1 MAIVLTL
8 GCNNIIFANT
18 VNHKFYKDGRKEIN
32 FSVTPYQKDQIV
44 YIPLREFFNIRHCD
58 VMYKAPYAIIR
69 IPNTSGDRIIK
80 IVPGTNSIEVSGTN
94 SVLIHS
100 TEVINGTTYIST
112 DDIFIL
118 DSSKEQHCDYELT
131 SDGTMNI
138 YFRHTSMSTK
148 QHKWIYKNY
157 DDFLNK
163 IFCYNLVLFEPKD
176 FHFMW
181 QYPFMTENTYVN
193 EFTRTDGTKEKQE
206 FLMTDSLFDYYEEES
221 TKAVSLPLKNKQYEM
236 LFVSTNEISSD
247 LLNRIQKYKDTRSI
261 CVHIP
266 KISLET
272 NDYALYINEKGVS
285 SRNTIDET
293 TEYIDILGY
302 SYTPELIFDTPF
314 YYFLIDTTNDSILCG
329 GYYE

>member
-58 VMYKAPYAIIR
+58 VMYKAPYAIVR

-80 IVPGTNSIEVSGTN
+80 IVPGTNSIEVNGTN

-138 YFRHTSMSTK
+138 
-148 QHKWIYKNY
+148 
-157 DDFLNK
+157 
-163 IFCYNLVLFEPKD
+163 
-176 FHFMW
+176 
-181 QYPFMTENTYVN
+181 
-193 EFTRTDGTKEKQE
+193 
-206 FLMTDSLFDYYEEES
+206 
-221 TKAVSLPLKNKQYEM
+221 
-236 LFVSTNEISSD
+236 
-247 LLNRIQKYKDTRSI
+247 
-261 CVHIP
+261 
-266 KISLET
+266 
-272 NDYALYINEKGVS
+272 
-285 SRNTIDET
+285 
-293 TEYIDILGY
+293 
-302 SYTPELIFDTPF
+302 
-314 YYFLIDTTNDSILCG
+314 
-329 GYYE
+329 